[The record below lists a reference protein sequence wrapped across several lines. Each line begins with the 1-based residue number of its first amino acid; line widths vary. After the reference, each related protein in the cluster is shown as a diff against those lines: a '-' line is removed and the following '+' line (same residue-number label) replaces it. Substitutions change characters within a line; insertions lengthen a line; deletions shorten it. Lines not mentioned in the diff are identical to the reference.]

1 MSRTKASNLSTLIAV
16 VFGTLC
22 ALSFSGISN
31 IEIFGY
37 TFNFFNFFNDCSSNV
52 LLPVGGM
59 FVAIYA
65 GHILSKRILR
75 DELTNN
81 GTCRAP
87 VRVLR
92 FLMRW
97 IAPAGIAIVLL
108 ASLGLL

>member
-1 MSRTKASNLSTLIAV
+1 
-16 VFGTLC
+16 
-22 ALSFSGISN
+22 
-31 IEIFGY
+31 
-37 TFNFFNFFNDCSSNV
+37 
-52 LLPVGGM
+52 M